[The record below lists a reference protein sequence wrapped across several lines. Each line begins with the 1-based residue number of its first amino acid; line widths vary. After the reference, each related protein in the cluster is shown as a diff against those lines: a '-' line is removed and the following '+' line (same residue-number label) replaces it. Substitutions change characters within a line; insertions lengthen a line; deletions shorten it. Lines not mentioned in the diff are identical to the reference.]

1 MNPTNTPW
9 SARWARL
16 SAPLQAA
23 WAQRNPREQ
32 QLLTLLAVLVCAAVV
47 WLVALA
53 PALKTWR
60 EAPARQASLDTQT
73 QHMRALQAEALALKK
88 PTAISRKEATRWLES
103 SADSLGSGARI
114 QVQGERATLTLQ
126 AAPAA
131 ELARWLSQARERA
144 QALPVQAQLQQVLAD
159 TARSPGGNK
168 PATGPMAAMNGPNKT
183 PPSTGAQADG
193 QAGALWSG
201 TLVLSLP

>member
-1 MNPTNTPW
+1 MSLSPSPW
-9 SARWARL
+9 SERWAQL
-16 SAPLQAA
+16 VAPLQAA

-32 QLLTLLAVLVCAAVV
+32 QLLSLLAVLVCAALV

-88 PTAISRKEATRWLES
+88 PTAITRKEATGWLES
-103 SADSLGSGARI
+103 SVTDTLGAGARI

-126 AAPAA
+126 AAPARA
-131 ELARWLSQARERA
+131 LARWLSQARERA
-144 QALPVQAQLQQVLAD
+144 QAIPVQAQLQQVSAETPASPAPNTRPAPGQAAAKTMASSTMPAD
-159 TARSPGGNK
+159 T
-168 PATGPMAAMNGPNKT
+168 
-183 PPSTGAQADG
+183 D
-193 QAGALWSG
+193 AGARWSG